1 MRIYH
6 VVLVALL
13 LGTGVPVALHHQ
25 VHGVVNPHQIG
36 LAFFLWLNAIIAF
49 WEICLF
55 LRIDL
60 IEEEFAD
67 FRERYRGRELDRVID
82 YFGSEVSASK
92 VFSPTTWSQIWSS
105 YAIFDD
111 SYANRK
117 SFGFFIDVGN
127 GFSTMLPTLLFLYG
141 MTYHVLP
148 ARLLGIVGLLI
159 CYQMWYGT
167 VVYFGSY
174 VFNKRYVGHSPRN
187 VAIFVGVSNGLWFT
201 FPLWGIWAA
210 LQMIYTD
217 SYAVFLR

>member
-1 MRIYH
+1 M
-6 VVLVALL
+6 
-13 LGTGVPVALHHQ
+13 
-25 VHGVVNPHQIG
+25 NPHQIG
-36 LAFFLWLNAIIAF
+36 LVFFLWLNAIIAF